1 MKMIIVTTVEEYEK
15 EVFKLFKKAGI
26 ENFSGSDIDGYKN
39 TPPMFY
45 TNSWFPSEKG
55 GAASNL
61 FFPSPRKKK
70 SPSFSNCWK
79 NSTKKVRPQTPFGRL
94 RYLLK
99 ELYKN

>member
-61 FFPSPRKKK
+61 FFSFTEEEKVTEFFKLLEEFNQK
-70 SPSFSNCWK
+70 SETTNPIRAVEVPIER
-79 NSTKKVRPQTPFGRL
+79 TV
-94 RYLLK
+94 
-99 ELYKN
+99 